1 MKMTLSDIK
10 GMYKK
15 YDCLETESNYLVK
28 RFGKYEPDMIFVIS
42 KKMEMEVNDN
52 GKIIDPL
59 EFTDLYNSTL
69 ENMNILFN
77 GRVDALIGKFWISKK
92 GNKCFSPCEIS
103 KASHFL
109 IRVDWGGSF
118 NSTRGNKPYEI
129 EEIKDVTHFCHK
141 ASNGGG
147 TGYDYWVVPKKFK
160 NVIGDDEY

>member
-77 GRVDALIGKFWISKK
+77 GRVDALIGKFWISKN
-92 GNKCFSPCEIS
+92 GNKCFS
-103 KASHFL
+103 
-109 IRVDWGGSF
+109 
-118 NSTRGNKPYEI
+118 PYEI
-129 EEIKDVTHFCHK
+129 EEIKDVAHFCHK

>member
-59 EFTDLYNSTL
+59 EFTYLYNHIL
-69 ENMNILFN
+69 EGMNVLFN
-77 GRVDALIGKFWISKK
+77 GSVDALVGKFWISKK

-103 KASHFL
+103 KASHCL

-129 EEIKDVTHFCHK
+129 EEIKDVTYFCHK

-147 TGYDYWVVPKKFK
+147 TGYDYWVVPKDFK